1 MISLDEICSSELC
14 PPPPTPHPLLSGNKR
29 QPNCI
34 LLRVH
39 GVRWEGAHEAK
50 SPGCRQLAGAVI
62 LSRKVTFPVSMN
74 YSYILVRDM
83 V

>member
-1 MISLDEICSSELC
+1 MISLDKICFSQFCPLHFLETNASLTVYSPQSSRGEM
-14 PPPPTPHPLLSGNKR
+14 
-29 QPNCI
+29 
-34 LLRVH
+34 
-39 GVRWEGAHEAK
+39 EAHEAK

-62 LSRKVTFPVSMN
+62 LPHKVTFPVSMN

>member
-1 MISLDEICSSELC
+1 MIGLDEICSSQFC
-14 PPPPTPHPLLSGNKR
+14 PPPPTPHPVLSGNKC

-34 LLRVH
+34 LRVH
-39 GVRWEGAHEAK
+39 GVKWEGAHEAK